1 MNICYIVGA
10 LNEAFHPFKYDDS
23 DLIIACDKGYSIL
36 KCSNYRIDLIVGDF
50 DSLGYVPKE
59 NNVLVLPKE
68 KDVTDLHQCIE
79 EGIKKGYSS
88 FEIFGAIGGRFDH
101 SIASIQDCYKYK
113 IKGYN
118 IKLYSSTQVIDF
130 LFNEKKEVF
139 KEKGYI
145 SVFSLSDVSKGV
157 RIKNLKYELD
167 NYELKNTFPL
177 GVSNEFINKK
187 ASIEVDDGCL
197 IIIY

>member
-1 MNICYIVGA
+1 M
-10 LNEAFHPFKYDDS
+10 
-23 DLIIACDKGYSIL
+23 
-36 KCSNYRIDLIVGDF
+36 
-50 DSLGYVPKE
+50 
-59 NNVLVLPKE
+59 
-68 KDVTDLHQCIE
+68 
-79 EGIKKGYSS
+79 
-88 FEIFGAIGGRFDH
+88 
-101 SIASIQDCYKYK
+101 
-113 IKGYN
+113 
-118 IKLYSSTQVIDF
+118 IDF